1 MNKVEI
7 AKLLIK
13 HPAIREL
20 TESVS
25 KEQMLSVMAEEL
37 LDLDEAAGQDARS
50 KVGQVLNQLKAAIKN
65 NKVKEFLKK
74 YYPDEEFS
82 FGSLNVGGQPIE
94 TYLAN
99 NPEGLSHLKKGI
111 ARWVALALMTQKMDS
126 PPKVFDQDWLE
137 TFEAPKDFGQDW
149 IETPAQLPAVSLT
162 PPEQP
167 EEEPEGDLGPSIDA
181 DVREQFE
188 MRLKNTVSEE
198 AVVPFL
204 IFFTNLRQQHITEE
218 TSMITILQG
227 ANMLVGKNPGQIR
240 RALQMM
246 ATDDRKAVLAEF
258 RKIDKPG
265 QVELVDLMKELLPQG
280 KTPEEEPAEVEVE
293 VVPEEEPEVEP
304 EAEIIPITAEDL
316 EGVSEAITAF
326 FSQEKDVGFMKQM
339 FLSKQSEVLMG
350 FMNALRSL
358 LSGYGRAK
366 AITEQE
372 GEELEMSLSERR
384 AIVRD
389 MKNIKVTMGD
399 LVDLIKR
406 YDKFKTRV
414 SPDARFDGTK
424 LKRKIQEELEDTQLA
439 IAKLYKRIVQVILS
453 GEDVVNEEVEVSAE
467 DKAEN
472 VRRVY
477 GELLT
482 VYNDTF
488 GPIIS
493 KNADFSE
500 EAVRDAAKTSMD
512 IIVDSGIV
520 DYFPSQRFSP
530 KVDPNT
536 TLADAMGHLTES
548 LKELASYIS
557 IVFAKVNTN
566 DVTADQARTFLKRLR
581 GIAQVLELDFGAESM
596 INALPEVEEENP
608 EVALITEPGDAREFG
623 PGLSQPWP
631 SNLEEKLIPIIKLI
645 AEEQ

>member
-1 MNKVEI
+1 M
-7 AKLLIK
+7 
-13 HPAIREL
+13 R
-20 TESVS
+20 
-25 KEQMLSVMAEEL
+25 
-37 LDLDEAAGQDARS
+37 
-50 KVGQVLNQLKAAIKN
+50 
-65 NKVKEFLKK
+65 
-74 YYPDEEFS
+74 
-82 FGSLNVGGQPIE
+82 
-94 TYLAN
+94 
-99 NPEGLSHLKKGI
+99 
-111 ARWVALALMTQKMDS
+111 
-126 PPKVFDQDWLE
+126 
-137 TFEAPKDFGQDW
+137 
-149 IETPAQLPAVSLT
+149 
-162 PPEQP
+162 
-167 EEEPEGDLGPSIDA
+167 PSIDA

-246 ATDDRKAVLAEF
+246 APDDRKAVLAEF
-258 RKIDKPG
+258 RKIDEPG

-304 EAEIIPITAEDL
+304 EAEIIPITEPDFRAVADQ
-316 EGVSEAITAF
+316 ITNF
-326 FSQEKDVGFMKQM
+326 FSQEKDVGFMKQL
-339 FLSKQSEVLMG
+339 FLSNQSEVLMG

-366 AITEQE
+366 AIVEQE
-372 GEELEMSLSERR
+372 DEQLEMSLSERR

-439 IAKLYKRIVQVILS
+439 IAKLYKRIVTVILS
-453 GEDVVNEEVEVSAE
+453 GEDIITEQTEVAPKE
-467 DKAEN
+467 KAEN

-477 GELLT
+477 GELVT

-488 GPIIS
+488 GPMINN
-493 KNADFSE
+493 KAEFNE

-520 DYFPSQRFSP
+520 DYFPTQRFSP
-530 KVDPNT
+530 KVDPKT
-536 TLADAMGHLTES
+536 TLADAMGHL
-548 LKELASYIS
+548 
-557 IVFAKVNTN
+557 N
-566 DVTADQARTFLKRLR
+566 R
-581 GIAQVLELDFGAESM
+581 
-596 INALPEVEEENP
+596 
-608 EVALITEPGDAREFG
+608 EP
-623 PGLSQPWP
+623 
-631 SNLEEKLIPIIKLI
+631 
-645 AEEQ
+645 

>member
-1 MNKVEI
+1 MNKVEL
-7 AKLLIK
+7 AKLLVK
-13 HPAIREL
+13 HPTIRDFS
-20 TESVS
+20 ESMS
-25 KEQMLSVMAEEL
+25 KAEIVRVLSEEINNL
-37 LDLDEAAGQDARS
+37 EEAAGQAAR
-50 KVGQVLNQLKAAIKN
+50 
-65 NKVKEFLKK
+65 NKVAQVGKQLRSLGPERFLGK
-74 YYPDEEFS
+74 YYPDGEFS
-82 FGSLNVGGQPIE
+82 FGDLNVGGQSIE
-94 TYLAN
+94 THLAN
-99 NPEGLSHLKKGI
+99 NPEGLSHLKRGI
-111 ARWVALALMTQKMDS
+111 ARFIAAALKTQEIEAPED
-126 PPKVFDQDWLE
+126 FAQDWL
-137 TFEAPKDFGQDW
+137 Q
-149 IETPAQLPAVSLT
+149 TPAQLPAVSLT

-181 DVREQFE
+181 DVREQYE
-188 MRLKNTVSEE
+188 MRLKDIVSEE

-204 IFFTNLRQQHITEE
+204 IFFSNLKQQHIAEE
-218 TSMITILQG
+218 TTTMATILQG

-240 RALQMM
+240 KALQMM
-246 ATDDRKAVLAEF
+246 APDDRKAVLAEF
-258 RKIDKPG
+258 RKIDKTR
-265 QVELVDLMKELLPQG
+265 QVYVVDMMKELLPQG

-304 EAEIIPITAEDL
+304 EAEIIPITEPDFRAVADQ
-316 EGVSEAITAF
+316 ITNF
-326 FSQEKDVGFMKQM
+326 FSQEKDVGFMKQL
-339 FLSKQSEVLMG
+339 FLSNQSEVLMG

-366 AITEQE
+366 AIVEQE
-372 GEELEMSLSERR
+372 DEQLEMSLSERR

-439 IAKLYKRIVQVILS
+439 IAKLYKRIVTVILS
-453 GEDVVNEEVEVSAE
+453 GEDIITEQTEVAPKE
-467 DKAEN
+467 KAEN

-477 GELLT
+477 GELVT

-488 GPIIS
+488 GPMINN
-493 KNADFSE
+493 KAEFNE

-520 DYFPSQRFSP
+520 DYFPTQRFSP
-530 KVDPNT
+530 KVDPKT

-548 LKELASYIS
+548 LKDLASYIS
-557 IVFAKVNTN
+557 LVFAKVNTN
-566 DVTADQARTFLKRLR
+566 DVTEDQARTFLKRLR
-581 GIAQVLELDFGAESM
+581 GIAQVLELDFGAESK
-596 INALPEVEEENP
+596 IDVQPEAEDEDP
-608 EVALITEPGDAREFG
+608 EVALTPQDNQAREFG

-631 SNLEEKLIPIIKLI
+631 STNLEEKLTRLI
-645 AEEQ
+645 QMVITEEN